1 MTSYLRK
8 KNRVVFI
15 GRMQEMAIEFLL
27 SRAPLCAAMATVVL
41 WALIIFGLLWG
52 CAGE

>member
-1 MTSYLRK
+1 MTTYLKK

-27 SRAPLCAAMATVVL
+27 SRAPLCAAVVTVLL
-41 WALIIFGLLWG
+41 WAGIIFGLVWG
-52 CAGE
+52 CSK